1 MDIVAFSDV
10 LDLSITAVANR
21 EYNRLS
27 NGKQPEEICPK
38 VHRALDSLG
47 EPLRQ
52 GNPPDYKDRW
62 VALCYLTWHQPGHI
76 QLGRLLLE
84 EIRRN
89 RRDEWPLSIEKNCL
103 QVYDFGCGSLAMQ
116 FAVAWAASDVIE
128 AGKPMRYIE
137 VNSYD
142 ASPTIINLGISL
154 WREFTSRVRQDSRLR
169 NLSQALDLIKVN
181 YGMPGHPI
189 DFVSRGGERIL
200 SALHTAY
207 RDNIGNIK
215 PLIERTKEVVDPT
228 LGLFSGHANWLQH
241 DLLEQV
247 SPFDSGS
254 YRAHQPSLTSIH
266 NRVLPEITKWRREL
280 NRTLLRQHPFLNGNV
295 SLKFEKAWGWTYS
308 QIK

>member
-1 MDIVAFSDV
+1 MDIAAYTDV
-10 LDLSITAVANR
+10 LDLSITAVADR
-21 EYNRLS
+21 EYKRLS
-27 NGKQPEEICPK
+27 YGKQPEEICSK

-52 GNPPDYKDRW
+52 GTPPNYKDRW

-84 EIRRN
+84 EVRRN
-89 RRDEWPLSIEKNCL
+89 RKDEWPLSIDQNCL

-116 FAVAWAASDVIE
+116 FAVMWAASDAIE
-128 AGKPMRYIE
+128 AGKPLRYIE

-142 ASPTIINLGISL
+142 SSNCVINLGISL
-154 WREFTSRVRQDSRLR
+154 WREFTNRARQDDRLGS
-169 NLSQALDLIKVN
+169 LSQVVDLVKVN

-189 DFVSRGGERIL
+189 DFVKKRGERIL

-207 RDNIGNIK
+207 QDNIGTIK
-215 PLIERTKEVVDPT
+215 PLIASRKEIIEPT
-228 LGLFSGHANWLQH
+228 LGLLSGHANWLQY
-241 DLLEQV
+241 DLLEQA
-247 SPFDSGS
+247 SPFDTGS
-254 YRAHQPSLTSIH
+254 YRAHQPSLTSKH

-280 NRTLLRQHPFLNGNV
+280 NGTLLRQHPFLNRNV